1 MAVTKFYYIL
11 YFDMHNF
18 KIARSHN
25 EASAIRDWAKSI
37 GVDKEQIEVKLVTE
51 DLTLAESAIL
61 ELVKENYEVEAE
73 VKERDRLSEPII
85 TTYDIYIGRLPN
97 GKFNKWAY
105 PKELRETF
113 PEGTPRKTI
122 VDAYEQYLLSNKDLM
137 NDLHFPY

>member
-51 DLTLAESAIL
+51 DLNTAESAML
-61 ELVKENYEVEAE
+61 ELVIANYEAEAE
-73 VKERDRLSEPII
+73 VKELERLNEPIL
-85 TTYDIYIGRLPN
+85 TTYDIYISR
-97 GKFNKWAY
+97 
-105 PKELRETF
+105 LREIGLTKIVKT
-113 PEGTPRKTI
+113 PELEAAYRDWMHQSGYNYYTPQT
-122 VDAYEQYLLSNKDLM
+122 
-137 NDLHFPY
+137 